1 MEYKAE
7 LPTITIP
14 MAGLS
19 YKHML
24 ISTALE
30 YLEKIISVHHSTSIW
45 KQHVPTTWD
54 TKFIPT
60 LKTQT

>member
-1 MEYKAE
+1 MV
-7 LPTITIP
+7 
-14 MAGLS
+14 GLS

-45 KQHVPTTWD
+45 KQHGP
-54 TKFIPT
+54 PHR
-60 LKTQT
+60 TQNSYPH

>member
-1 MEYKAE
+1 MKQNCQP
-7 LPTITIP
+7 LPIP
-14 MAGLS
+14 MVGLS

-45 KQHVPTTWD
+45 KQHGPFTQD